1 MQTYSED
8 TIVNDVRIAID
19 ENTNATVFT
28 DSDGNTFDP
37 DTLEMEDIIKSKI
50 KDGIN
55 AVRMV
60 APLHA
65 LEMTRVVPTVS
76 WMDKDKGIGMINL
89 PSDFLRLGLFKMSDW
104 AYGVSRAITPTSDE
118 YSQQFSEY
126 KGVRGNP
133 TRPVV
138 SISADAGDGILE
150 FFSCDSANAT
160 ATLQYVERKTG
171 ESTLHKIEEN
181 IYRAVV
187 LKTAALAM
195 ANYVNADMM
204 QLLNSLCYEQ
214 LGISSQ
220 Q

>member
-8 TIVNDVRIAID
+8 TIANDVRIAID
-19 ENTNATVFT
+19 ENSSATAFT
-28 DSDGNTFDP
+28 DSEGNAMGP

-60 APLHA
+60 APLHM
-65 LEMTRVVPTVS
+65 LEMTRIVPTVS
-76 WMDKDKGIGMINL
+76 WMDEDKGIGMISL
-89 PSDFLRLGLFKMSDW
+89 PSDFMRLGLFKMSDW
-104 AYGVSRAITPTSDE
+104 AYGVSRAISPASDE

-133 TRPVV
+133 SRPVV
-138 SISADAGDGILE
+138 SISGDAGDGILE
-150 FFSCDSANAT
+150 FFSCDSTTAT

-181 IYRAVV
+181 CYKAVV
-187 LKTAALAM
+187 LKTAALVM
-195 ANYVNADMM
+195 ANYVNSDMM
-204 QLLNSLCYEQ
+204 KLLNSLCYEQ
-214 LGISSQ
+214 LGLSNQ